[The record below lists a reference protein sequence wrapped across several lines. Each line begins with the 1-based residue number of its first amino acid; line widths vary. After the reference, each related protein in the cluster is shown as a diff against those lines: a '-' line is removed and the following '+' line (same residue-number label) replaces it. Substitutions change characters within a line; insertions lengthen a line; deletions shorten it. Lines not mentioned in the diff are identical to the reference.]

1 MNEQQFLQNYSQ
13 DRYDRPSIA
22 TDIAAFSLRTVKSEA
37 YRASPE
43 LKLCVLL
50 IRRGG
55 HPFKDHWALPG
66 GFLQRGESIDE
77 CAFRELKEETNLAPV
92 SMLWVDTFSQPER
105 DPRGW
110 IISHAYASVIAE
122 EDAKIFG
129 SSDAADAQWFE
140 VSFQEESKDHWHLQL
155 RNGETEKPFYQQ
167 SCRSHPLPPQRPDSP
182 FWKTKVSP
190 LTMRQ
195 FWPAPWTRCAKRAK
209 RWKLCLLSCRRNS
222 PCLLCRKCR
231 RPCWAFLC

>member
-22 TDIAAFSLRTVKSEA
+22 TDIAAFSLRTVKSDA

-50 IRRGG
+50 VRRGG
-55 HPFKDHWALPG
+55 HPFQDHWALPG

-77 CAFRELKEETNLAPV
+77 CAFRELKEETNLQPV

-110 IISHAYASVIAE
+110 IISHTYASVIAE
-122 EDAKIFG
+122 EDAKIIG
-129 SSDAADAQWFE
+129 GSDAADAQWFE
-140 VSFQEESKDHWHLQL
+140 VSFQEESEDRWNLEL
-155 RNGETEKPFYQQ
+155 RNGETTLAASLQAT
-167 SCRSHPLPPQRPDSP
+167 SSATA
-182 FWKTKVSP
+182 KTRFTILENNGLAFDHASILASAMKV
-190 LTMRQ
+190 
-195 FWPAPWTRCAKRAK
+195 K
-209 RWKLCLLSCRRNS
+209 RWKLSLPFCRRNS

-231 RPCWAFLC
+231 RPCWASLC